1 MNTSNTPI
9 TLIFGARGQ
18 IGGELARLLQ
28 DDGHAV
34 LRATHGPA
42 TEQDQA
48 HIDLGSGT
56 GIDAAFARAQRAFLL
71 CPPGF
76 TRQDLLL
83 APAIESAV
91 RHGLNKVV
99 LMTAMGADA
108 DPESPL
114 RRAELQLE
122 RSGLAYTVLR
132 PNWFMQNFHNFWLHS
147 ILAEGRIKLPVGS
160 AKGSFIDTR
169 DIAAVAAK
177 VLGDSAHNGRAYD
190 LTGAEALDHDQI
202 AALLSEASGRA
213 IRFEDISPE
222 AMRAGLLAAGLP
234 ADYADFLLTILGY
247 FKQGYAERITT
258 SVQDILGRSPIGFAD
273 HAREFRQVWAR

>member
-1 MNTSNTPI
+1 MTPSTTPT

-18 IGGELARLLQ
+18 IGSELARLLQ
-28 DDGHAV
+28 ADGQHV
-34 LRATHGPA
+34 LRATHGAA
-42 TEQDQA
+42 TEPDQV
-48 HIDLGSGT
+48 HIDLGNGT
-56 GIDAAFARAQRAFLL
+56 GIVAAFARANRAFLL
-71 CPPGF
+71 CPPGY

-83 APAIESAV
+83 APAIEAAV

-132 PNWFMQNFHNFWLHS
+132 PNWFMQNFQNFWLHS
-147 ILAEGRIKLPVGS
+147 ILAEGRIKLPVGT

-169 DIAAVAAK
+169 DIAAVAAA
-177 VLGDSAHNGRAYD
+177 VLGNSAHNGRAFD
-190 LTGAEALDHDQI
+190 LTGAEALDHGQV
-202 AALLSEASGRA
+202 AALLSETSGRA
-213 IRFEDISPE
+213 IRFEDIPPE
-222 AMRAGLLAAGLP
+222 AMRPGLLAAGLSP
-234 ADYADFLLTILGY
+234 DYADFLLLILGY

-258 SVQDILGRSPIGFAD
+258 SVQDILGRAPIGFAQ
-273 HAREFRQVWAR
+273 HAREYRQVWA

>member
-1 MNTSNTPI
+1 MNPSNTPT

-18 IGGELARLLQ
+18 IGSELARLLQ
-28 DDGHAV
+28 VDGQHV
-34 LRATHGPA
+34 LRATHSAA
-42 TEQDQA
+42 TEPDQV
-48 HIDLGSGT
+48 HIDLGNGT
-56 GIDAAFARAQRAFLL
+56 GIDAAFARANRAFLL

-76 TRQDLLL
+76 TRQDLQL
-83 APAIESAV
+83 APAIDAAV

-147 ILAEGRIKLPVGS
+147 ILAEGRIKLPVGT

-169 DIAAVAAK
+169 DIAAVAAA
-177 VLGDSAHNGRAYD
+177 VLGNSAHNGRAFD
-190 LTGAEALDHDQI
+190 LTGAQALDHDQV

-213 IRFEDISPE
+213 IRFEDVPPE
-222 AMRAGLLAAGLP
+222 AMRANLLAAGLP
-234 ADYADFLLTILGY
+234 PDYADFLLLILGY

-258 SVQDILGRSPIGFAD
+258 SVQDILGRAPIGFAQ
-273 HAREFRQVWAR
+273 HAREFRKVWA